1 MHVNQCPDLG
11 LISFS
16 VCSRPTAC
24 TVCSQYLLSQTPVR
38 SNYRARSAESR
49 LNDSSVSQSIN
60 TCMSKLTSLSFHY
73 YAVQLKK
80 YNLAY
85 MHKQNI
91 IRECIWAHTNCIL
104 VIIVECFY
112 CHHIVCGV
120 NFDNLNNLKIFLKNC
135 HILRC
140 DLPSLPLEYH
150 WTFKV
155 PKYSTLLFFFNKI
168 VL

>member
-1 MHVNQCPDLG
+1 
-11 LISFS
+11 
-16 VCSRPTAC
+16 
-24 TVCSQYLLSQTPVR
+24 
-38 SNYRARSAESR
+38 
-49 LNDSSVSQSIN
+49 
-60 TCMSKLTSLSFHY
+60 
-73 YAVQLKK
+73 
-80 YNLAY
+80 

-91 IRECIWAHTNCIL
+91 IENAFELTRTVFL

-150 WTFKV
+150 
-155 PKYSTLLFFFNKI
+155 
-168 VL
+168 